1 METNNDL
8 KILRTSKAM
17 GTQFVTKLE
26 DNIIVFIRDIKS
38 DNIIGKI
45 TITKDK
51 RSETKYI
58 VKSDKFDKG
67 KFITNGEAQMIYF
80 DPVIIAK
87 VGATTKSKEN
97 IYFTVDSN
105 IELYEETT

>member
-1 METNNDL
+1 MQSDSNL
-8 KILRTSKAM
+8 KILKASKAM
-17 GTQFVTKLE
+17 GTQFVTKLK
-26 DNIIVFIRDIKS
+26 DNIIIFIHDINNNS
-38 DNIIGKI
+38 IVGKI

-58 VKSDKFDKG
+58 VKSDKFDDG
-67 KFITNGEAQMIYF
+67 KFIANGEAQMIYF

-87 VGATTKSKEN
+87 IGSSSKSKEN

-105 IELYEETT
+105 IKLYEETA